1 MKYKIAQYVGYKGFN
16 ANPIISLL
24 QLLKIW
30 DLFSSLS
37 EFRAAFAK
45 IENIR
50 VLLEQILSILGAFCL
65 FSWQRISVDNKIAS
79 AEFSILIAKLV
90 LF

>member
-37 EFRAAFAK
+37 EFRVAFAK
-45 IENIR
+45 IKDIKSFTSTNTEFYQG
-50 VLLEQILSILGAFCL
+50 LLSIQCAEN
-65 FSWQRISVDNKIAS
+65 FSW
-79 AEFSILIAKLV
+79 
-90 LF
+90 

>member
-1 MKYKIAQYVGYKGFN
+1 MKYKIDQYVGYKGFN

-37 EFRAAFAK
+37 EFRVASAK
-45 IENIR
+45 IEDIR
-50 VLLEQILSILGAFCL
+50 VLLAQILNFLNPFSIFNGKI
-65 FSWQRISVDNKIAS
+65 ISVDN
-79 AEFSILIAKLV
+79 
-90 LF
+90 

>member
-37 EFRAAFAK
+37 DSRVAFAK
-45 IENIR
+45 IEDIR
-50 VLLEQILSILGAFCL
+50 VLLPQILSFLRAFYL
-65 FSWQRISVDNKIAS
+65 FSGQTISVDN
-79 AEFSILIAKLV
+79 
-90 LF
+90 